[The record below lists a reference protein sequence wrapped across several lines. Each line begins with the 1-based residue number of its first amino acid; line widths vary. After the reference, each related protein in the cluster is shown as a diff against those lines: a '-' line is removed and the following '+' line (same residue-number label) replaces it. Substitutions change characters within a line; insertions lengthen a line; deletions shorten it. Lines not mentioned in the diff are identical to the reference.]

1 MASDLRLGGPGEGTC
16 TSRAAVRHHGF
27 FPPLP
32 AACLGVFLPMC
43 FLCFSL
49 VSPVLACLCLDQI
62 LWEYMLAN
70 C

>member
-1 MASDLRLGGPGEGTC
+1 MTPRVLHAQPSGIF
-16 TSRAAVRHHGF
+16 GF